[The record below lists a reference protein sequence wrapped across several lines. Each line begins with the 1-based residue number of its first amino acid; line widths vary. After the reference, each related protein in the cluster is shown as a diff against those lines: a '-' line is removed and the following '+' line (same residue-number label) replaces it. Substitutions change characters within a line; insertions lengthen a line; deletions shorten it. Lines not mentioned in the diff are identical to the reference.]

1 MKPAPS
7 LKHRLVYPVRTT
19 IAALLAL
26 LAAHLVGLQEVHWA
40 AISAI
45 IVVQSDFGASL
56 LISWHRL
63 AGTAL
68 GALVGAV
75 LAEWTGRSAIVFG
88 IGVLAVGVLS
98 AVLRLDRPAIRFGA
112 IAFTIVLLLGRSEPA
127 WIVALHRFIEVSTGI
142 VAGLVLSAVWPEQ
155 EAMPPPPPHETHP
168 YTAEPR

>member
-1 MKPAPS
+1 MTPVPS

-19 IAALLAL
+19 TAALLAL
-26 LAAHLVGLQEVHWA
+26 FAAHLVGLQEVHWA

-75 LAEWTGRSAIVFG
+75 FAIWTGRGVIVFG
-88 IGVLAVGVLS
+88 VGVLAVGVLS
-98 AVLRLDRPAIRFGA
+98 AVLRLDRPANRFGA
-112 IAFTIVLLLGRSEPA
+112 IAFTIVLLLPRAEPA
-127 WIVALHRFIEVSTGI
+127 WIVALHRFVEVSTGI
-142 VAGLVLSAVWPEQ
+142 VAGLILSAAWPEQ
-155 EAMPPPPPHETHP
+155 ETSA
-168 YTAEPR
+168 ASGAL